1 MKIYE
6 NFISYRRS
14 ATEGALLAQN
24 IYNDLIKEGYDT
36 FCDVRSLNS
45 GQYGNEIFEIIVR
58 CTNFLIVLTPNTFD
72 GDVDESDWMYM
83 EYSQAIRNKKNI
95 IPIFINKEE
104 VLLKLPDNFQDL
116 KLYNGI
122 EFNVDYSDV
131 FLRILC
137 DRFLLKDNNDLYYE
151 NGDGRDFI
159 IDRNRLVKY
168 VGKAKHVRISEGI
181 EIIGEF
187 AFKDL
192 TEIEKISLP
201 STIIEIQESAFE
213 RCRNLSFIE
222 IPDTTVAIGKKAFS
236 RCFNLSY
243 VRLGEDTKSIEDNAF
258 SFCDKLKRIEITSH
272 IERIDCNAFNN
283 CSKLQ
288 EILVSNENIF
298 YSSMDGVLYD
308 KEKSIVIRC
317 PEGIRSNIIQLP
329 STIIEIG
336 QWAFSRCRGVYDIVI
351 PQGVKI
357 IEGYAFKE
365 CINISCLTLPDTIEK
380 FDISAIDGWSFEQ
393 RILFDNRF
401 NQAMKYKIEESLKS
415 KKVIAENEFEE
426 KFMLIKTTFES
437 KNEAVEMANMLLEK
451 KLITSGQISKL
462 HSIYRW
468 NSKIDSEDEYELS
481 CITESRLYYQIEEFI
496 KENHSYELC
505 QILCVPVLRTSVE
518 FADWISNN
526 ITCDDRKGI

>member
-6 NFISYRRS
+6 NFISYRRNI
-14 ATEGALLAQN
+14 TESVLLVQK
-24 IYNDLIKEGYDT
+24 IYDELNKRGYDT
-36 FCDVRSLNS
+36 FCDVHSLNS
-45 GQYGNEIFEIIVR
+45 GQYGNEIFDIISR
-58 CTNFLIVLTPNTFD
+58 CTNFIIVLTSNTFD
-72 GDVDESDWMYM
+72 GDVDENDWMYK

-104 VLLKLPDNFQDL
+104 VLLKLPNNLQEL
-116 KLYNGI
+116 KSYNGI
-122 EFNVDYSDV
+122 EFNIDYSDG
-131 FLRILC
+131 FLQILC
-137 DRFLLKDNNDLYYE
+137 DRFLLKDNNDVYYE
-151 NGDGRDFI
+151 NGDDRDFI
-159 IDRNRLVKY
+159 IERNRLVKY
-168 VGKAKHVRISEGI
+168 VGKAKHVRIAEGI

-192 TEIEKISLP
+192 TDIEKISLP
-201 STIIEIQESAFE
+201 STIKEIQESAFE

-222 IPDTTVAIGKKAFS
+222 IPDTTVVIGKKAFC
-236 RCFNLSY
+236 RCFNLAY
-243 VRLGEDTKSIEDNAF
+243 IRLGEDTKSIEDNAF
-258 SFCDKLKRIEITSH
+258 SFCDKLKRIEIMSH
-272 IERIDCNAFNN
+272 IEWIDCNAFNN

-288 EILVSNENIF
+288 EITVSNENNF
-298 YSSMDGVLYD
+298 YSSVDGVLYD
-308 KEKSIVIRC
+308 KKKSIVIRC
-317 PEGIRSNIIQLP
+317 PEGICSNIIQLP

-336 QWAFSRCRGVYDIVI
+336 KWAFSRCRGVYDIVI

-357 IEGYAFKE
+357 IGENAFKE
-365 CINISCLTLPDTIEK
+365 CINIARLTLPGTLEK
-380 FDISAIDGWSFEQ
+380 FEISAIEGWSFEQ
-393 RILFDNRF
+393 RVLFDNRF

-415 KKVIAENEFEE
+415 KKIIAQNEFDE
-426 KFMLIKTTFES
+426 KFMLLKTTFES
-437 KNEAVEMANMLLEK
+437 KNEAIEMANMLLEK

-481 CITESRLYYQIEEFI
+481 CITESRLYYQIEAFI